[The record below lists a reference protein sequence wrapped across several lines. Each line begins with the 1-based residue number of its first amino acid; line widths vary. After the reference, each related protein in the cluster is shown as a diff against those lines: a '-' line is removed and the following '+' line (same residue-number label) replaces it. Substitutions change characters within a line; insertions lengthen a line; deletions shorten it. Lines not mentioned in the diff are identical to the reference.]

1 MRIRTMIR
9 FGWPRS
15 FAAIALAAL
24 LGAGCTNTPKSAGTD
39 RMSPDEYPQVVVESG
54 RLIAPNE
61 LNKRIVLHGEPV
73 VQRDPFRVAVILRHH
88 ATGKTRYV
96 QYRFRFFDANGVMLD
111 NDPDWHYLELPPRA
125 RQQVRGVA
133 LDSSAVD
140 WELEIRPAN

>member
-1 MRIRTMIR
+1 MRGITLIRSE
-9 FGWPRS
+9 RS
-15 FAAIALAAL
+15 RPWLALALAVCL
-24 LGAGCTNTPKSAGTD
+24 SGGCTNTPKSAGSD

-61 LNKRIVLHGEPV
+61 LNRRIVLHGEPV
-73 VQRDPFRVAVILRHH
+73 VQRNPFRVAVTLRHH
-88 ATGKTRYV
+88 ATGKTRHV
-96 QYRFRFFDANGVMLD
+96 QYRFRFYDANGIILD

-125 RQQVRGVA
+125 RQQVSGVA